1 MESDSPP
8 LAKSLRQRS
17 STASLQSPPFPSFG
31 SQFQQNILAINSSRK
46 LDILDEMNSAVR
58 QNSSVTYNNSRGC
71 GNVID
76 SNNTETNNYSIY
88 VSDERQQVLEWLS
101 PLTSRERH
109 WDVRDARVDG
119 VGDWLLRTEIFS
131 AWHLSEDEVSK
142 PVLLCYGD
150 PGVGKTYFRYE
161 PPRPPHEWNAK
172 KVAQLSCDRYT
183 L

>member
-1 MESDSPP
+1 M
-8 LAKSLRQRS
+8 
-17 STASLQSPPFPSFG
+17 
-31 SQFQQNILAINSSRK
+31 
-46 LDILDEMNSAVR
+46 
-58 QNSSVTYNNSRGC
+58 TYNDSRGC

-109 WDVRDARVDG
+109 RNVRDARMDG

-131 AWHLSEDEVSK
+131 AWRVSGNQVAK
-142 PVLLCYGD
+142 PVLLCYGS

-161 PPRPPHEWNAK
+161 PSQLPR
-172 KVAQLSCDRYT
+172 
-183 L
+183 